1 MTLNQIIIRL
11 QKIAEAH
18 RLINHF
24 FIGSYDDFKASE
36 DIEYPCL
43 FVELQ
48 EQGTIDKTSKQLTFN
63 FRFWF
68 LDLLNVATESKE
80 NQFELYS
87 DLLQI
92 AQDYLALLHN
102 PEYDDWTISQ
112 SNQLGFGSYQLQ
124 DVTIGVDARVS
135 ISIRNLTN
143 RCQVPTNGSLPTQQD
158 PQMQIISNYVYTA
171 NGSEGNTRTF
181 NNLRYKNILMVFL
194 GDKLLNKVDTIT
206 SPNEYT
212 YNLATGQFTF
222 GVDLQPEQVIQ
233 ILNNTLI

>member
-1 MTLNQIIIRL
+1 MTLNQIITRL

-24 FIGSYDDFKASE
+24 FIGSYDDFKASK

-48 EQGTIDKTSKQLTFN
+48 EQGTIDKSTKQITFN

-80 NQFELYS
+80 NEFELYS

-102 PEYDDWTISQ
+102 PDYDDWTISQ
-112 SNQLGFGSYQLQ
+112 SNQLSFGSYQLQ
-124 DVTIGVDARVS
+124 DVTAGVDARIS

-143 RCQVPTNGSLPTQQD
+143 RCQVPTDGTLPTQQD

-171 NGSEGNTRTF
+171 NGNEGYTKTF
-181 NNLRYKNILMVFL
+181 TNLRYKNILMVFL
-194 GDKLLNKVDTIT
+194 GDKPLKKVDIINN
-206 SPNEYT
+206 PNEFT
-212 YNLATGQFTF
+212 YDLASGQFSF
-222 GVDLQPEQVIQ
+222 GVDLQPEQVLQ
-233 ILNNTLI
+233 ILHNTLI